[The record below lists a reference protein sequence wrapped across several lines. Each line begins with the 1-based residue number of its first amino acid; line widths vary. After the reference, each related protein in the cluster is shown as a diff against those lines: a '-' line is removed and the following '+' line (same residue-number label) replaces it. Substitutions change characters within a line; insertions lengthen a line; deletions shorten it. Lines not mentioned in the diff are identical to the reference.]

1 MASKVTEDEVSEI
14 FKLIDDKKNF
24 VLNGGAGSGKT
35 YSLVSI
41 INEIYSQNPLSK
53 IACITYTN

>member
-41 INEIYSQNPLSK
+41 MKFILK
-53 IACITYTN
+53 IHYRK

>member
-24 VLNGGAGSGKT
+24 VLNGGAGSGNSVYYIHKC
-35 YSLVSI
+35 SS
-41 INEIYSQNPLSK
+41 S
-53 IACITYTN
+53 

>member
-35 YSLVSI
+35 YSLV
-41 INEIYSQNPLSK
+41 
-53 IACITYTN
+53 